1 MKKVISIIL
10 IAALCFALMLTAT
23 ACGENGANDSGGNG
37 VVKGDAAQP
46 VITAQPFDLLLRK
59 NESTKGLEVK
69 AYSDDGGSLSYKW
82 YTNTSESNV
91 GGTPLDG
98 ETSSI
103 LKIDT
108 STTYTAYYY
117 CVVTNTNEFV
127 SGNKTATVTTEAARV
142 KVYSETEAPRIN
154 LQPEGADY
162 IIGAQPQALALEVRA
177 EVSSGELTYQWFSS
191 ESGKYEESTEIQD
204 ATESKF
210 IPDISECGDIYYFC
224 ELTNTDLTASE
235 GTVAVVRSAIVL
247 VSVDYDYASFTF
259 QQTGDETCKL
269 TAYSGASLY
278 PVIPNTD
285 AEGRAVTA
293 IDRGVFAEKSIVEVT
308 IPDTVTV
315 FGVKSQHGVGYGDAN
330 DGVFYNCT
338 ALNKIHF
345 NGQIEVVGD
354 STFRNCSKLETDIW
368 QYFTGLKYIGK
379 SAFEYVNSL
388 PSDLVIP
395 ATVESIDKYAFQ
407 FCSTV
412 KKLSF
417 AGNKVT
423 DVLAAAF
430 ASMSSLEE
438 VTLPASMTSAG
449 DSFKGN
455 YALKSL
461 TFTRSK
467 VTHGSVTSLIFG
479 TLDTP
484 DKYPDLVIY
493 VPEDSVNDYIAA
505 LGAFS
510 VKIDPSLIPE
520 PDPENPELAYYT
532 FETIDENSCRVT
544 AYTGTSLTPVIPDTD
559 ADGRAVTE
567 LGKGLFA
574 SNTNI
579 TEVTIPDTV
588 TVFGVKSQHGVSYG
602 NTGDGVFYKC
612 TALTKINFDGQI
624 KTVGDYT
631 FNSCTKL
638 ETNIWQYFTGLEYIG
653 KGAFEKL
660 NCLPSELVIPATVKS
675 IDKYAFQTCTGIK
688 KIAFAGNQVTDILGS
703 AFASISSLEEVTL
716 PASMTSAG
724 DCFKGGYA
732 LKSLTLMRSKVTD
745 GGITEINFG
754 TTTASQYPN
763 LVIYVPEDSLSE
775 YQTALGSFKD
785 KIYISSTESEDPE
798 PVSDFTFETI
808 DENSCRVT
816 KYTGT
821 SLTPVIPDTDAEGRA
836 VTELGNGLFVA
847 EYDSAANKATG
858 MDITEITIPDTVTV
872 LGTVN
877 GNEQSGYGTESS
889 GVFSG
894 CSKLKTIN
902 FKGSFTKVGNFAF
915 SNCTALETDIW
926 SYCSNMQSIGIGAF
940 QGLNCLPDDLVI
952 PATVRGE
959 IYRYTFH
966 NSKFIT
972 LSFAGSGVT
981 KLWNASFAADVGKGY
996 VSSLKTATIPASV
1009 TAFNGDPFKG
1019 CYALESF
1026 TMLRSSVTDGSIT
1039 SGQPFTAPASNYPK
1053 MKIYVPSDSVEAY
1066 KSGGLSA
1073 FASIIQA
1080 IE

>member
-69 AYSDDGGSLSYKW
+69 AYSDDEGSLSYKW

-235 GTVAVVRSAIVL
+235 GTEAVVRSSIVL

-278 PVIPNTD
+278 PVIPDTD

-479 TLDTP
+479 TSDTP

-493 VPEDSVNDYIAA
+493 VPKDSVNDYISA

-544 AYTGTSLTPVIPDTD
+544 AY
-559 ADGRAVTE
+559 
-567 LGKGLFA
+567 
-574 SNTNI
+574 N
-579 TEVTIPDTV
+579 
-588 TVFGVKSQHGVSYG
+588 
-602 NTGDGVFYKC
+602 
-612 TALTKINFDGQI
+612 
-624 KTVGDYT
+624 
-631 FNSCTKL
+631 
-638 ETNIWQYFTGLEYIG
+638 
-653 KGAFEKL
+653 
-660 NCLPSELVIPATVKS
+660 
-675 IDKYAFQTCTGIK
+675 
-688 KIAFAGNQVTDILGS
+688 
-703 AFASISSLEEVTL
+703 
-716 PASMTSAG
+716 
-724 DCFKGGYA
+724 
-732 LKSLTLMRSKVTD
+732 
-745 GGITEINFG
+745 
-754 TTTASQYPN
+754 
-763 LVIYVPEDSLSE
+763 
-775 YQTALGSFKD
+775 
-785 KIYISSTESEDPE
+785 
-798 PVSDFTFETI
+798 
-808 DENSCRVT
+808 
-816 KYTGT
+816 GT

-847 EYDSAANKATG
+847 KYDSSANKATG
-858 MDITEITIPDTVTV
+858 MDITEVTIPDTVTV

-889 GVFSG
+889 GVFAG
-894 CSKLKTIN
+894 CSKLQTIN
-902 FKGSFTKVGNFAF
+902 FNGSFTKVGNFAF

-926 SYCSNMQSIGIGAF
+926 SYCSEMQSIGIGAF
-940 QGLNCLPDDLVI
+940 QGLNCLPENLVI
-952 PATVRGE
+952 PATVTGE
-959 IYRYTFH
+959 IYRYTFQ
-966 NSKFIT
+966 NSKFTT
-972 LSFAGSGVT
+972 LSFAGNGVT

-1039 SGQPFTAPASNYPK
+1039 SGQPFTAPVSNYPN
-1053 MKIYVPSDSVEAY
+1053 MKIYVPADSVDAY
-1066 KSGGLSA
+1066 KAGNLSA

>member
-235 GTVAVVRSAIVL
+235 GTEAVVRSAIVL

-278 PVIPNTD
+278 PVIPDTD

-438 VTLPASMTSAG
+438 VILPASMESTG
-449 DSFKGN
+449 DSFKSN

-467 VTHGSVTSLIFG
+467 VTHGSVTSFNFG
-479 TLDTP
+479 TSDTP

-520 PDPENPELAYYT
+520 PEEPEPDADFT

-544 AYTGTSLTPVIPDTD
+544 AY
-559 ADGRAVTE
+559 
-567 LGKGLFA
+567 
-574 SNTNI
+574 N
-579 TEVTIPDTV
+579 
-588 TVFGVKSQHGVSYG
+588 
-602 NTGDGVFYKC
+602 
-612 TALTKINFDGQI
+612 
-624 KTVGDYT
+624 
-631 FNSCTKL
+631 
-638 ETNIWQYFTGLEYIG
+638 
-653 KGAFEKL
+653 
-660 NCLPSELVIPATVKS
+660 
-675 IDKYAFQTCTGIK
+675 
-688 KIAFAGNQVTDILGS
+688 
-703 AFASISSLEEVTL
+703 
-716 PASMTSAG
+716 
-724 DCFKGGYA
+724 
-732 LKSLTLMRSKVTD
+732 
-745 GGITEINFG
+745 
-754 TTTASQYPN
+754 
-763 LVIYVPEDSLSE
+763 
-775 YQTALGSFKD
+775 
-785 KIYISSTESEDPE
+785 
-798 PVSDFTFETI
+798 
-808 DENSCRVT
+808 
-816 KYTGT
+816 GT

-847 EYDSAANKATG
+847 EYDSVANKATG

-889 GVFSG
+889 GVFAG

-902 FKGSFTKVGNFAF
+902 FNGSFTKVGNFAF

-959 IYRYTFH
+959 IYRYTFQ

-1053 MKIYVPSDSVEAY
+1053 MKIYVPADSVDAY
-1066 KSGGLSA
+1066 KSGQLSS
-1073 FASIIQA
+1073 FAALIEA
-1080 IE
+1080 IPE

>member
-69 AYSDDGGSLSYKW
+69 AYSDDEGSLSYKW

-235 GTVAVVRSAIVL
+235 GTEAVVRSSIVL

-278 PVIPNTD
+278 PVIPDTD

-368 QYFTGLKYIGK
+368 QYFTGLEYIGK

-407 FCSTV
+407 YCSTV
-412 KKLSF
+412 RKLSF
-417 AGNKVT
+417 AGDKVT

-438 VTLPASMTSAG
+438 VTLPASMTSVG

-461 TFTRSK
+461 TLTRSK
-467 VTHGSVTSLIFG
+467 VTDGGITEISFG
-479 TLDTP
+479 TTDTP
-484 DKYPDLVIY
+484 SQYPDLVIY

-510 VKIDPSLIPE
+510 VKIDPSLLPE
-520 PDPENPELAYYT
+520 PDPEDPELGYYS

-544 AYTGTSLTPVIPDTD
+544 A
-559 ADGRAVTE
+559 
-567 LGKGLFA
+567 
-574 SNTNI
+574 
-579 TEVTIPDTV
+579 
-588 TVFGVKSQHGVSYG
+588 
-602 NTGDGVFYKC
+602 
-612 TALTKINFDGQI
+612 
-624 KTVGDYT
+624 
-631 FNSCTKL
+631 
-638 ETNIWQYFTGLEYIG
+638 
-653 KGAFEKL
+653 
-660 NCLPSELVIPATVKS
+660 
-675 IDKYAFQTCTGIK
+675 
-688 KIAFAGNQVTDILGS
+688 
-703 AFASISSLEEVTL
+703 
-716 PASMTSAG
+716 
-724 DCFKGGYA
+724 
-732 LKSLTLMRSKVTD
+732 
-745 GGITEINFG
+745 
-754 TTTASQYPN
+754 
-763 LVIYVPEDSLSE
+763 
-775 YQTALGSFKD
+775 
-785 KIYISSTESEDPE
+785 
-798 PVSDFTFETI
+798 
-808 DENSCRVT
+808 
-816 KYTGT
+816 YTGT

>member
-23 ACGENGANDSGGNG
+23 ACGENGADDSGGNG

-69 AYSDDGGSLSYKW
+69 AYSDGGSLSYKW

-224 ELTNTDLTASE
+224 ELTNTDSTASE
-235 GTVAVVRSAIVL
+235 GTVAVVRSSIVL

-278 PVIPNTD
+278 PVIPDTD

-479 TLDTP
+479 TSDTP

-520 PDPENPELAYYT
+520 P
-532 FETIDENSCRVT
+532 
-544 AYTGTSLTPVIPDTD
+544 
-559 ADGRAVTE
+559 
-567 LGKGLFA
+567 
-574 SNTNI
+574 
-579 TEVTIPDTV
+579 
-588 TVFGVKSQHGVSYG
+588 
-602 NTGDGVFYKC
+602 
-612 TALTKINFDGQI
+612 
-624 KTVGDYT
+624 
-631 FNSCTKL
+631 
-638 ETNIWQYFTGLEYIG
+638 
-653 KGAFEKL
+653 
-660 NCLPSELVIPATVKS
+660 
-675 IDKYAFQTCTGIK
+675 
-688 KIAFAGNQVTDILGS
+688 
-703 AFASISSLEEVTL
+703 EE
-716 PASMTSAG
+716 
-724 DCFKGGYA
+724 
-732 LKSLTLMRSKVTD
+732 
-745 GGITEINFG
+745 
-754 TTTASQYPN
+754 
-763 LVIYVPEDSLSE
+763 
-775 YQTALGSFKD
+775 
-785 KIYISSTESEDPE
+785 PE
-798 PVSDFTFETI
+798 PDADFTFETI

-816 KYTGT
+816 AYTGT

-915 SNCTALETDIW
+915 
-926 SYCSNMQSIGIGAF
+926 
-940 QGLNCLPDDLVI
+940 V
-952 PATVRGE
+952 
-959 IYRYTFH
+959 
-966 NSKFIT
+966 
-972 LSFAGSGVT
+972 
-981 KLWNASFAADVGKGY
+981 
-996 VSSLKTATIPASV
+996 
-1009 TAFNGDPFKG
+1009 
-1019 CYALESF
+1019 
-1026 TMLRSSVTDGSIT
+1026 
-1039 SGQPFTAPASNYPK
+1039 
-1053 MKIYVPSDSVEAY
+1053 
-1066 KSGGLSA
+1066 
-1073 FASIIQA
+1073 
-1080 IE
+1080 

>member
-1 MKKVISIIL
+1 MKKVISIIH
-10 IAALCFALMLTAT
+10 IVALCFALTLAAT
-23 ACGENGANDSGGNG
+23 ACGDSGSGG
-37 VVKGDAAQP
+37 SGGDVVKGDAAQP

-59 NESTKGLEVK
+59 NESTIGLEVK

-82 YTNTSESNV
+82 YTNTSESNT
-91 GGTPLDG
+91 GGTPIDG

-103 LKIDT
+103 LEIDT

-127 SGNKTATVTTEAARV
+127 SGNKTASVITEAARV

-162 IIGAQPQALALEVRA
+162 VIGAQLQALALEVRA

-210 IPDISECGDIYYFC
+210 IPDISECGDTYYFC

-235 GTVAVVRSAIVL
+235 GTEAVVRSAIVL
-247 VSVDYDYASFTF
+247 ISVDYDYAAFTF

-269 TAYSGASLY
+269 TAYSGVSLY
-278 PVIPNTD
+278 PVIPDTD
-285 AEGRAVTA
+285 SEGRAVTA
-293 IDRGVFAEKSIVEVT
+293 IDRGVFAGKSIVEVT

-315 FGVKSQHGVGYGDAN
+315 LGVKSQHGVGYGDAN

-368 QYFTGLKYIGK
+368 QYFTGLEYIGK

-407 FCSTV
+407 YCSTV
-412 KKLSF
+412 RKLSF
-417 AGNKVT
+417 AGDKVT

-438 VTLPASMTSAG
+438 VTLPESMTSVG

-461 TFTRSK
+461 TLTRSK
-467 VTHGSVTSLIFG
+467 VTDGGITEISFG
-479 TLDTP
+479 TTDTP
-484 DKYPDLVIY
+484 SQYPDLVIY
-493 VPEDSVNDYIAA
+493 VPEDSVNDYISA

-520 PDPENPELAYYT
+520 PEEPEPDADFT

-544 AYTGTSLTPVIPDTD
+544 AYTGTSLTPVIPNTD
-559 ADGRAVTE
+559 AD
-567 LGKGLFA
+567 
-574 SNTNI
+574 
-579 TEVTIPDTV
+579 
-588 TVFGVKSQHGVSYG
+588 
-602 NTGDGVFYKC
+602 
-612 TALTKINFDGQI
+612 
-624 KTVGDYT
+624 
-631 FNSCTKL
+631 
-638 ETNIWQYFTGLEYIG
+638 
-653 KGAFEKL
+653 
-660 NCLPSELVIPATVKS
+660 
-675 IDKYAFQTCTGIK
+675 
-688 KIAFAGNQVTDILGS
+688 
-703 AFASISSLEEVTL
+703 
-716 PASMTSAG
+716 
-724 DCFKGGYA
+724 
-732 LKSLTLMRSKVTD
+732 
-745 GGITEINFG
+745 
-754 TTTASQYPN
+754 
-763 LVIYVPEDSLSE
+763 
-775 YQTALGSFKD
+775 
-785 KIYISSTESEDPE
+785 
-798 PVSDFTFETI
+798 
-808 DENSCRVT
+808 
-816 KYTGT
+816 
-821 SLTPVIPDTDAEGRA
+821 GRA

-847 EYDSAANKATG
+847 KYDSAANKATG
-858 MDITEITIPDTVTV
+858 MEITEVTIPDTVTV

-877 GNEQSGYGTESS
+877 GKEQSGYGTESS
-889 GVFSG
+889 GVFAG
-894 CSKLKTIN
+894 CSKLQTIN
-902 FKGSFTKVGNFAF
+902 FNGSFTKVGNFAF

-926 SYCSNMQSIGIGAF
+926 SYCSEMQSIGIGAF
-940 QGLNCLPDDLVI
+940 QGLNCLPENLVI
-952 PATVRGE
+952 PATVTGE
-959 IYRYTFH
+959 IYRYTFQ
-966 NSKFIT
+966 NSKFTT
-972 LSFAGSGVT
+972 LSFAGNGVT

-1009 TAFNGDPFKG
+1009 TTFNGDPFKG

-1039 SGQPFTAPASNYPK
+1039 SGQPFTAPVSNYPN
-1053 MKIYVPSDSVEAY
+1053 MKIYVPADSVDAY
-1066 KSGGLSA
+1066 KAGNLSA
-1073 FASIIQA
+1073 FASIIQT